1 MTYNQWL
8 RGLSGKD
15 DSKITINLQTNI
27 GQESR
32 SMWIVYREYL
42 VPDTMSRVICA
53 CRNYEQAQRIAKR
66 FHGRKVQVR

>member
-15 DSKITINLQTNI
+15 DSKITIK
-27 GQESR
+27 QEAR